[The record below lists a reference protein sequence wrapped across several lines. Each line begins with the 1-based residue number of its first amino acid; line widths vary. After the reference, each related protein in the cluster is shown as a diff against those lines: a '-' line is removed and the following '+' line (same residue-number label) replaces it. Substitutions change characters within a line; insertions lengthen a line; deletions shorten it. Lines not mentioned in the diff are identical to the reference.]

1 MITAEIEEHQILTVK
16 QFAQR
21 HTWITLAGLRWLL
34 FRRDSNGLQ
43 KSGAILKI
51 GRKILIDEQLFLQ
64 WLRQQGQER
73 VNAIGGGRK
82 SKSAKEEG

>member
-1 MITAEIEEHQILTVK
+1 METVEIQDQRILTVK

-43 KSGAILKI
+43 ESGAILKI

-73 VNAIGGGRK
+73 VNAIRGGRQ
-82 SKSAKEEG
+82 SKSAKGSN

>member
-34 FRRDSNGLQ
+34 FNRRSNGLQ
-43 KSGAILKI
+43 ASGAII
-51 GRKILIDEQLFLQ
+51 RMGRKILIDEQEFLR
-64 WLRQQGQER
+64 WLRHR
-73 VNAIGGGRK
+73 GR
-82 SKSAKEEG
+82 E